1 MGEPVY
7 QYERKIYKNETDNN
21 FMKKDKKENDFMN
34 IQKNDSTN
42 VAFRKKENVVDGNE
56 FKTFSKNDIKW
67 D

>member
-1 MGEPVY
+1 MVSLPVY
-7 QYERKIYKNETDNN
+7 QYERKIFRDDNN
-21 FMKKDKKENDFMN
+21 SMKKEKKENDFMN